1 MNLVKTT
8 LHNDTQINFGN
19 IEPVTTHMNTK
30 TCVDVQR
37 RFFIVDDIN
46 FRTYLPRAKADLR
59 FAESNVRSTWER
71 GMRSS
76 WLQLVVSIR
85 YKLTDIDFSYLP

>member
-37 RFFIVDDIN
+37 RFFIVDDI
-46 FRTYLPRAKADLR
+46 RPP
-59 FAESNVRSTWER
+59 
-71 GMRSS
+71 
-76 WLQLVVSIR
+76 Q
-85 YKLTDIDFSYLP
+85 KLTYTACHNLLAICVVFLLGVRQHAFVVILAYR